1 MLGKL
6 LPTVDPLKYTLGQVL
21 LSGCKIERS
30 KIEDNEYSG
39 ISDSWFADATKIKGK
54 EGRVFIKHDEA
65 KNLNHEVAAYHVARL
80 SGLVDVAPCTV
91 RLVSVGPTYEGP
103 GNRHKCVVSLF
114 WNGYEQGESDTDS
127 AVAFRERCR
136 LFDYLIDNGDRHP
149 GNIMSNGDH
158 NVAIDHAYGF
168 STEHC
173 GGGPNSKRYKR
184 VKDVAQY
191 IKNLRNSNILD
202 LLVPLLEPEWLNG
215 FIKRLSSFPID

>member
-6 LPTVDPLKYTLGQVL
+6 PPTVDPLKYTLGQVL
-21 LSGCKIERS
+21 LSGCSIRRKA
-30 KIEDNEYSG
+30 IEDNEYFGVSY
-39 ISDSWFADATKIKGK
+39 SWFADVTKVKGQ
-54 EGRVFIKHDEA
+54 EGRVFIKHDEV
-65 KNLNHEVAAYHVARL
+65 KNLNHEVAAYHIARL

-91 RLVSVGPTYEGP
+91 RLVSVDLYDEGP
-103 GNRHKCVVSLF
+103 GNRHKCVVSMF
-114 WNGYEQGESDTDS
+114 WNGYERGDSETDS
-127 AVAFRERCR
+127 AVAFMERCR

-173 GGGPNSKRYKR
+173 GGGPNPKRCK
-184 VKDVAQY
+184 KAKNEAEY

-215 FIKRLSSFPID
+215 FIK